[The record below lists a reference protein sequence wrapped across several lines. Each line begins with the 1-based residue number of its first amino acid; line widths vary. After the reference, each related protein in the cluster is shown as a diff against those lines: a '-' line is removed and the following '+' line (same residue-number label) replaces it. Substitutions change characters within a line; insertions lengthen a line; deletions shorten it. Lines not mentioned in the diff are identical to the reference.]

1 MLYAFELSG
10 EHDGLPAAEVFAC
23 LKIEGLDFRPHT
35 RVDQC
40 LVVDIAGKEEE
51 IERLLKGPITERLA
65 MTHNILKV
73 VGVTYNTPDAV
84 LKLADT
90 FDSRGY
96 IGNGQSFV
104 VRAKRIKHHVDF
116 PGEFLEQKIG
126 GCIYRK
132 GFRANLKNPD
142 VEFRLILS
150 EKAVLGSLLSSIDR
164 SAYETR
170 TPQNK
175 PFFYPG
181 VLMPRIA
188 RALTNLS
195 GIKPGE
201 LFLDPFCGTAGILVE
216 AGLVGARVIGI
227 DAQEKIVMGAHMNLE
242 AFKLDYVLME
252 GDACRVPFKDATID
266 AVVTDPP
273 YGRSAA
279 ILAESLEK
287 LYSCSLEEIQR
298 VLKPGGV
305 AVVVS
310 DKDVLE
316 YGKKAGL
323 QVLEIY
329 VQRVHR
335 SLTRTITIFQ
345 KDQLNKNEIIRGQSE
360 TLNQA

>member
-10 EHDGLPAAEVFAC
+10 EHEELPAAEVLVC
-23 LKIEGLDFRPHT
+23 LKIEGLDFRLNT
-35 RVDQC
+35 NVDQC
-40 LVVDIAGKEEE
+40 LVVDIAGKEEGV
-51 IERLLKGPITERLA
+51 ERILKGPITQRLA

-73 VGVTYNTPDAV
+73 VGITENTPDAV
-84 LKLADT
+84 IKLADSFET
-90 FDSRGY
+90 SGY
-96 IGNGQSFV
+96 IREGQNFV

-116 PGEFLEQKIG
+116 PGELLEQKIG

-150 EKAVLGSLLSSIDR
+150 EKAVFGTLLSSIDR
-164 SAYETR
+164 SAYEAR
-170 TPQNK
+170 NPQNK

-188 RALTNLS
+188 RALVNFS

-201 LFLDPFCGTAGILVE
+201 IFLDPFCGTAGILVE
-216 AGLVGARVIGI
+216 AGLVGAKVIGI
-227 DAQEKIVMGAHMNLE
+227 DAQKKLVLGARMNLV
-242 AFKLDYVLME
+242 AFGLDYVLME
-252 GDACRVPFKDATID
+252 GDACRIPFKEATID
-266 AVVTDPP
+266 SIVTDPP

-279 ILAESLEK
+279 ILAESLEE
-287 LYSCSLEEIQR
+287 LYSCALQEIRR
-298 VLKPGGV
+298 VLKPGGI

-316 YGKKAGL
+316 YGKKTGL
-323 QVLEIY
+323 KVLETY

-335 SLTRTITIFQ
+335 SLTRTITVFQ
-345 KDQLNKNEIIRGQSE
+345 KSGDEMQK
-360 TLNQA
+360 

>member
-10 EHDGLPAAEVFAC
+10 EHEELPTAEVFAC
-23 LKIEGLDFRPHT
+23 LKIEGLDFQPHT
-35 RVDQC
+35 GVDQC
-40 LVVDIAGKEEE
+40 MVVDIAGNAEDV
-51 IERLLKGPITERLA
+51 ERLLKGPITERLA
-65 MTHNILKV
+65 MTHHILKV
-73 VGVTYNTPDAV
+73 VGITDNTPDAV
-84 LKLADT
+84 LKLADA
-90 FDSRGY
+90 FDSRSY
-96 IGNGQSFV
+96 IEDGQSFV

-150 EKAVLGSLLSSIDR
+150 EKAVLGTLLSSIDR
-164 SAYETR
+164 SAYEAR

-181 VLMPRIA
+181 VLMPRVA

-201 LFLDPFCGTAGILVE
+201 LFLDPFCGTAGILIE

-227 DAQEKIVMGAHMNLE
+227 DAQEKLVIGARMNLE
-242 AFKLDYVLME
+242 AFKQDYALIE

-287 LYSCSLEEIQR
+287 LYSCALEEIQR

-316 YGKKAGL
+316 YGRKAGL

-335 SLTRTITIFQ
+335 SLTRTITVFQ
-345 KDQLNKNEIIRGQSE
+345 KEEIKQ
-360 TLNQA
+360 

>member
-10 EHDGLPAAEVFAC
+10 EHEELPAAEVLAC
-23 LKIEGLDFRPHT
+23 LTIEGLNFQPHT
-35 RVDQC
+35 RFDQC
-40 LVVDIAGKEEE
+40 LVVDITGKEEDVE
-51 IERLLKGPITERLA
+51 KVLKGSITERLA
-65 MTHNILKV
+65 MTHHILKV
-73 VGVTYNTPDAV
+73 VGIVENSQDAV
-84 LKLADT
+84 LKLAEV
-90 FDSRGY
+90 FEPSGY
-96 IGNGQSFV
+96 IKDGQSFV

-116 PGEFLEQKIG
+116 PGEILEQKIG

-150 EKAVLGSLLSSIDR
+150 EKAVLGTLLSSIDR
-164 SAYETR
+164 SAYEAR

-188 RALTNLS
+188 RTLTNLS

-201 LFLDPFCGTAGILVE
+201 LFLDPFCGTAGILIE
-216 AGLVGARVIGI
+216 AGLVGARVAGI
-227 DAQEKIVMGAHMNLE
+227 DAQEKLVLGARMNLE
-242 AFKLDYVLME
+242 AFKLDYALME
-252 GDACRVPFKDATID
+252 GDACRIPFKDATIN

-287 LYSCSLEEIQR
+287 LYSCALEEIQR
-298 VLKPGGV
+298 VLKPGGI
-305 AVVVS
+305 AIVVS
-310 DKDVLE
+310 DKPALE

-323 QVLEIY
+323 EVLEIY

-335 SLTRTITIFQ
+335 SLTRTVTIFQ
-345 KDQLNKNEIIRGQSE
+345 KSE
-360 TLNQA
+360 

>member
-10 EHDGLPAAEVFAC
+10 EHEELPAAEIFAC
-23 LKIEGLDFRPHT
+23 LKIEGLDFRSHT
-35 RVDQC
+35 TIDQC
-40 LVVDIAGKEEE
+40 LVVEITGKEEDVE
-51 IERLLKGPITERLA
+51 KILRDTITDRLA
-65 MTHNILKV
+65 MTHHILKV
-73 VGVTYNTPDAV
+73 IGITENTPDAI
-84 LKLADT
+84 LKLAEA
-90 FDSRGY
+90 FDSSGY
-96 IGNGQSFV
+96 IREGQSFV

-142 VEFRLILS
+142 IEFRVILS
-150 EKAVLGSLLSSIDR
+150 EKAVLGTLLSSVDR
-164 SAYETR
+164 SAYEAR

-175 PFFYPG
+175 PFFHPG
-181 VLMPRIA
+181 VLMPRVA

-201 LFLDPFCGTAGILVE
+201 LILDPFCGTAGILVE
-216 AGLVGARVIGI
+216 AGLVGAKVIGI
-227 DAQEKIVMGAHMNLE
+227 DAQEKLVKGARMNLE

-252 GDACRVPFKDATID
+252 GDACRMPFKDTTTID

-279 ILAESLEK
+279 ILAESLET
-287 LYSCSLEEIQR
+287 LYSCALEEIER
-298 VLKPGGV
+298 ILKPGGI

-310 DKDVLE
+310 DKTASE

-323 QVLEIY
+323 KVLDIY
-329 VQRVHR
+329 TQRVHR
-335 SLTRTITIFQ
+335 SLTRTITVFQ
-345 KDQLNKNEIIRGQSE
+345 KSDF
-360 TLNQA
+360 

>member
-10 EHDGLPAAEVFAC
+10 EHEELPVAEILAC
-23 LKIEGLDFRPHT
+23 LRIEGLDFQLYT
-35 RVDQC
+35 SIDQC
-40 LVVDIAGKEEE
+40 LVVEIAGKEEDVE
-51 IERLLKGPITERLA
+51 QVLKGPITERLA
-65 MTHNILKV
+65 MTHHILKV
-73 VGVTYNTPDAV
+73 VGITENTPDAV
-84 LKLADT
+84 IKLADS
-90 FDSRGY
+90 FESSGY
-96 IGNGQSFV
+96 LREGQCFV

-116 PGEFLEQKIG
+116 PGELLEQKIG

-150 EKAVLGSLLSSIDR
+150 EKAVLGTILSSIDR
-164 SAYETR
+164 SVYETR
-170 TPQNK
+170 NPQNK
-175 PFFYPG
+175 PFFHPG
-181 VLMPRIA
+181 VLMPRVA
-188 RALTNLS
+188 RALVNLS

-201 LFLDPFCGTAGILVE
+201 LFMDPFCGTAGILVE
-216 AGLVGARVIGI
+216 AGLVGAKVIGI
-227 DAQEKIVMGAHMNLE
+227 DAQEKLVVGARMNVE
-242 AFKLDYVLME
+242 AFELDYALME
-252 GDACRVPFKDATID
+252 GDACRMPFKQATID
-266 AVVTDPP
+266 AIVTDPP

-298 VLKPGGV
+298 VLKPGGI

-310 DKDVLE
+310 DKEALE

-323 QVLEIY
+323 KVLGIY

-345 KDQLNKNEIIRGQSE
+345 KI
-360 TLNQA
+360 

>member
-10 EHDGLPAAEVFAC
+10 EHDELPAAEVFAC
-23 LKIEGLDFRPHT
+23 LKIEGLDFQLHT
-35 RVDQC
+35 RIDQC
-40 LVVDIAGKEEE
+40 LVVDIAGKEEDV
-51 IERLLKGPITERLA
+51 ERYLKGPLTERLA
-65 MTHNILKV
+65 MTHHILKV
-73 VGVTYNTPDAV
+73 VGVTDNTPDSI
-84 LKLADT
+84 LELAET
-90 FDSRGY
+90 FDPLSY
-96 IGNGQSFV
+96 IREGLSFV

-150 EKAVLGSLLSSIDR
+150 EKAVLGTLLSSIDR
-164 SAYETR
+164 SAYEAR

-195 GIKPGE
+195 GIRPGE

-216 AGLVGARVIGI
+216 AGIVGARVIGI
-227 DAQEKIVMGAHMNLE
+227 DAQEKIVIGARMNLE
-242 AFKLDYVLME
+242 AFKLDYTLME
-252 GDACRVPFKDATID
+252 GDACRVPFKESTID
-266 AVVTDPP
+266 AIVTDPP

-287 LYSCSLEEIQR
+287 LYSCALEEIQR
-298 VLKPGGV
+298 VLKPGGI

-310 DKDVLE
+310 DKDILE
-316 YGKKAGL
+316 HGKKAGL

-335 SLTRTITIFQ
+335 SLTRTITVFQ
-345 KDQLNKNEIIRGQSE
+345 KDEIQG
-360 TLNQA
+360 